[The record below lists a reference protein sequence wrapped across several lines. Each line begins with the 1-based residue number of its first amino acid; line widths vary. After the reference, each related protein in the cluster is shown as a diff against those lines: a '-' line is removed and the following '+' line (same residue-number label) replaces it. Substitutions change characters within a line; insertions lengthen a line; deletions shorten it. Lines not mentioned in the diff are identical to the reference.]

1 MTTLTR
7 SIEYLSPIIDSYVR
21 SVPEK
26 ALVIGISG
34 PQGSGKSYLTNA
46 LGPQLRTLYPK
57 LNIVLFLMDDLY
69 LTHEDQLELTN
80 RSRKYMDDNKLLQ
93 GRGLPGTHDIT
104 LGTHLFSKLMDR
116 SPQLATKEIS
126 IPFYDKGA
134 FNGEGDRSPHCNWNV
149 VQNPVDVIIFEG
161 WFNGF
166 QPLSFDQLRV
176 KYLTSDL
183 DKSVIQ
189 RHKMFHVE
197 QVNANLKEYAKLWSL
212 FDYFIYL
219 ETDSLKNVYNWRL
232 EQEHYLKAT
241 TPAGTSMTDEEVI
254 KFVDRYMPIYEL
266 YYDTM
271 CSNGCVP
278 KEGHNLKLVI
288 DAKRNILDSMIY

>member
-1 MTTLTR
+1 MTTLAR
-7 SIEYLSPIIDSYVR
+7 SIEYLSPAIDSYVHNV
-21 SVPEK
+21 SEK

-34 PQGSGKSYLTNA
+34 PQGSGKSYLTNQ
-46 LGPQLRTLYPK
+46 LGTELRNMYPK

-69 LTHEDQLELTN
+69 LKHEDQLELTA
-80 RSRKYMDDNKLLQ
+80 RSLKDMDDNKLLQ
-93 GRGLPGTHDIT
+93 GRGLPGTHDIA
-104 LGTHLFSKLMDR
+104 LGADLFSKLIHR
-116 SPQLATKEIS
+116 NSKLITNEIS

-134 FNGEGDRSPHCNWNV
+134 FNGEGDRSPECNWNV
-149 VQNPVDVIIFEG
+149 VKTPVDVIIFEG

-183 DKSVIQ
+183 NKSVIQ

-197 QVNANLKEYAKLWSL
+197 QVNENLKEYAKLWSL

-219 ETDSLKNVYNWRL
+219 ETDSLQNVYNWRL

-241 TPAGTSMTDEEVI
+241 TPAGTGMTDDEVI

-266 YYDTM
+266 YYEKM
-271 CSNGCVP
+271 CSDGCVE
-278 KEGHNLKLVI
+278 KAGHNLKLTI
-288 DAKRNILDSMIY
+288 NAKRKMLDSMIY